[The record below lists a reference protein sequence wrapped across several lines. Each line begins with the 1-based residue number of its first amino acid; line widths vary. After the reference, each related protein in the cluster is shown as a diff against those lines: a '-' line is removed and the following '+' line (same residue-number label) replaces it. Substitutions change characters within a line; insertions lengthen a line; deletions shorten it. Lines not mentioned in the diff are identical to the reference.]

1 MNVLCVLC
9 HVVCHA
15 GVWSD
20 TSVDWTYFMLYHGRL
35 LQDVNQLV
43 ASDLSSGLRF
53 CLTLCLMMMSTRL
66 SYGYL
71 RSDDTCRPSHRLG
84 REV

>member
-1 MNVLCVLC
+1 MTLLLCMAVLCVLC

-43 ASDLSSGLRF
+43 ASDLSSGLYF
-53 CLTLCLMMMSTRL
+53 CWTLC
-66 SYGYL
+66 
-71 RSDDTCRPSHRLG
+71 DDDVDSSERWIFTK
-84 REV
+84 